1 MFSYFFAGYQ
11 RLAMYIFAVLS
22 TVQQKSHDMLSVSME
37 SPGWSLGEGL
47 AEKLVAFLF
56 CRGWTL
62 MIMGLS

>member
-1 MFSYFFAGYQ
+1 
-11 RLAMYIFAVLS
+11 MYIFAVLS